1 MSEAAPPT
9 PVEPLVRGLKGN
21 VAHGPEKQWDKV
33 GRSVPV
39 QITAP
44 IEVVQWLR
52 SNGYVLSRV
61 FQEAASR
68 LMGGIELVQLERQ
81 LEFHREQVTIL
92 EAARATLGARKDAEA
107 AVEDAQKARLEALRG
122 VADSFYSQERD
133 DPRRFGK
140 VHNLNW
146 LKARVD
152 GTPALKGS
160 KPEELLRLVLGL
172 RPDYRTTDGAT

>member
-1 MSEAAPPT
+1 MSEAALPT

-33 GRSVPV
+33 GLSVPV

-68 LMGGIELVQLERQ
+68 LMGGNELVQLERQ
-81 LEFHREQVTIL
+81 LDFHREQVTIL
-92 EAARATLGARKDAEA
+92 EAARAALGARKEA
-107 AVEDAQKARLEALRG
+107 DEAVERTQKARLEALRAL
-122 VADSFYSQERD
+122 ADSFYGQERD

-146 LKARVD
+146 LKARID
-152 GTPALKGS
+152 ATPSLKGS
-160 KPEELLRLVLGL
+160 TPDEVLRLVLDL
-172 RPDYRTTDGAT
+172 RNDYRSEEGRA

>member
-44 IEVVQWLR
+44 VEVVQWLR

-61 FQEAASR
+61 FQEAAAQ
-68 LMGGIELVQLERQ
+68 LMGGTELVQLERQ
-81 LEFHREQVTIL
+81 LEDHREQVTIL

-107 AVEDAQKARLEALRG
+107 TVERAQRARLEALRTL
-122 VADSFYSQERD
+122 ADSFYSRERD
-133 DPRRFGK
+133 DSRRFGK

-146 LKARVD
+146 LKARID

-160 KPEELLRLVLGL
+160 KPDEVLRLVLSL
-172 RPDYRTTDGAT
+172 RPGYRLAESAT

>member
-9 PVEPLVRGLKGN
+9 PVEPLVRSLKGN

-33 GRSVPV
+33 GLSVPV

-68 LMGGIELVQLERQ
+68 LMGGTELLQLERQ

-92 EAARATLGARKDAEA
+92 EAARATLGARKEA
-107 AVEDAQKARLEALRG
+107 DEVFERAQKARLEALRAL
-122 VADSFYSQERD
+122 ADSFYGQERD

-146 LKARVD
+146 LKARID
-152 GTPALKGS
+152 ATLSLKGS
-160 KPEELLRLVLGL
+160 KPDEVLRLVLDL
-172 RPDYRTTDGAT
+172 RNDYRSEEGRA

>member
-44 IEVVQWLR
+44 IDVVQWLR

-68 LMGGIELVQLERQ
+68 LMGGTELVQLERQ

-92 EAARATLGARKDAEA
+92 EAARATLGARKDTEA
-107 AVEDAQKARLEALRG
+107 AVEQAQKARLEALRAL
-122 VADSFYSQERD
+122 ADSFYSQERD

-146 LKARVD
+146 LQARID
-152 GTPALKGS
+152 GTSALKGS
-160 KPEELLRLVLGL
+160 KPNEVLRLVLDL
-172 RPDYRTTDGAT
+172 RPDYRRTEGTT